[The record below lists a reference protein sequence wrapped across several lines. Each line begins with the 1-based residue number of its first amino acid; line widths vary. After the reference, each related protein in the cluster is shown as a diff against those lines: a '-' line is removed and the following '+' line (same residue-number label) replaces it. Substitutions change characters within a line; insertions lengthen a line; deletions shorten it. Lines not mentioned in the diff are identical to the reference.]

1 MIYFCIEKIKTRIKT
16 GSWKVETK
24 TNYQFT
30 TS

>member
-1 MIYFCIEKIKTRIKT
+1 MIYFCIEKIKTRINYKNKKH
-16 GSWKVETK
+16 G